1 LHMPSLSF
9 RFAFLCVEPNGI
21 NMRRLKQY
29 YSRMSDMTDA
39 LSGFCSLALA
49 TALFTVPNI
58 AVFFAVSLHPELIEI
73 LWLSIGTPWGIIT
86 AAFLHREAA
95 HLLQNLHGFL
105 AAVVLF
111 ALSNLLQSRENKER
125 YSRIFLLLVF
135 PSGFLANAVE
145 LLARLA
151 SNSVAGWSGYG
162 ASGVVYSAIGICTA
176 SAVINSCALFIGY
189 IRSFRDPDSKDIT
202 IPELLVMAFNLALM
216 IFAVYLVVFARDL
229 FLNTSPGIDVFAHTA
244 GFLIGFFSVLLFA
257 EHDRRKR

>member
-1 LHMPSLSF
+1 
-9 RFAFLCVEPNGI
+9 
-21 NMRRLKQY
+21 
-29 YSRMSDMTDA
+29 
-39 LSGFCSLALA
+39 
-49 TALFTVPNI
+49 
-58 AVFFAVSLHPELIEI
+58 
-73 LWLSIGTPWGIIT
+73 
-86 AAFLHREAA
+86 
-95 HLLQNLHGFL
+95 
-105 AAVVLF
+105 
-111 ALSNLLQSRENKER
+111 
-125 YSRIFLLLVF
+125 LVF

-145 LLARLA
+145 LLARWA

-176 SAVINSCALFIGY
+176 SAVINSCALLIRY
-189 IRSFRDPDSKDIT
+189 VRSFRDPDSKDIT

>member
-1 LHMPSLSF
+1 
-9 RFAFLCVEPNGI
+9 VEPNGI

-111 ALSNLLQSRENKER
+111 ALSNLLQSKENKER
-125 YSRIFLLLVF
+125 YSRIFLFLVF

-145 LLARLA
+145 LLARWA
-151 SNSVAGWSGYG
+151 SNSVAGVERLWCFWSGLQRYRNLHRFG
-162 ASGVVYSAIGICTA
+162 SYQ
-176 SAVINSCALFIGY
+176 
-189 IRSFRDPDSKDIT
+189 
-202 IPELLVMAFNLALM
+202 LVRPSDQVRQIL
-216 IFAVYLVVFARDL
+216 
-229 FLNTSPGIDVFAHTA
+229 PG
-244 GFLIGFFSVLLFA
+244 S
-257 EHDRRKR
+257 

>member
-1 LHMPSLSF
+1 MGHFHFQITAFITSRLSHHLFGFAPSQP
-9 RFAFLCVEPNGI
+9 FATDQ
-21 NMRRLKQY
+21 RLYGSLPSPKGPITGSS
-29 YSRMSDMTDA
+29 SRS
-39 LSGFCSLALA
+39 
-49 TALFTVPNI
+49 
-58 AVFFAVSLHPELIEI
+58 
-73 LWLSIGTPWGIIT
+73 GTPWGIIT

-176 SAVINSCALFIGY
+176 SAVINSCALLIRY
-189 IRSFRDPDSKDIT
+189 VRSFRDPDSKDIT

-229 FLNTSPGIDVFAHTA
+229 FLNASPGIDVFAHTA
-244 GFLIGFFSVLLFA
+244 GFLIGFFSALLFLA
-257 EHDRRKR
+257 RRARRKR